1 MKDTVVVFARAPR
14 LGAVKRRLAKDIGDR
29 AALHFHRAT
38 LTRLLRRLSADRRFS
53 TVLSL
58 TPDRA
63 MLRLS
68 HRVRRIRQGRGDI
81 GQRMDRVF
89 RQFPRGRIVIIG
101 SDIPDA
107 DAADIALAFRA
118 LRSVDA
124 VFGPAADGGYWL
136 IGLSPRRPARLFAR
150 VRWSTEHALADTLQ
164 NFAGHGVAFLRTL
177 HDVDTAEDW
186 RRYAGTRAP
195 ATPRHPGVPM
205 TPCRTVAV
213 GPGLQRSGHVRRRH
227 AR

>member
-14 LGAVKRRLAKDIGDR
+14 LGAVKRRLAKEIGDR

-38 LTRLLRRLSADRRFS
+38 LRRLLRMLSADRRFC
-53 TVLSL
+53 TVVSV

-63 MLRLS
+63 MLRLP
-68 HRVRRIRQGRGDI
+68 HRVIRIRQGSGDI
-81 GQRMDRVF
+81 GQRMHRAL
-89 RQFPRGRIVIIG
+89 RQFPRGRVVIIG

-107 DAADIALAFRA
+107 NAADIALAFRA
-118 LRSVDA
+118 LGAADA

-136 IGLSPRRPARLFAR
+136 VGLSPRRPARLFDH

-164 NFAGHGVAFLRTL
+164 NFAGRSIAVLRTL

-186 RRYAGTRAP
+186 RRYAGK
-195 ATPRHPGVPM
+195 
-205 TPCRTVAV
+205 
-213 GPGLQRSGHVRRRH
+213 RSR
-227 AR
+227 